1 VKSSWS
7 FILQRDGSN
16 SAIWHTDIY
25 TFPTAFS
32 ILSHPLSYKGVYLNF
47 SSRFTKIILFE
58 QEKTLQCYSIL
69 MTMYD
74 TISPFFLLCPSPN

>member
-1 VKSSWS
+1 VTSSWS

-32 ILSHPLSYKGVYLNF
+32 LLSQPLSHRGAYLNF

-58 QEKTLQCYSIL
+58 QKDTSVLQHFG
-69 MTMYD
+69 D
-74 TISPFFLLCPSPN
+74 GV